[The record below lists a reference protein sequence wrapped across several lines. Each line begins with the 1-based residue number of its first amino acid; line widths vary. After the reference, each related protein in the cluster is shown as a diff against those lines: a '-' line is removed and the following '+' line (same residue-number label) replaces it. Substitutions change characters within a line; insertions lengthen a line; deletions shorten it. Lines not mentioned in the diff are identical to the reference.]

1 MPTVLRENGFRF
13 FFYSNE
19 AGEPPHIHVEK
30 EGKVAKF
37 WLEPVELARTNGF
50 KSHEL
55 TTIRDLIL
63 DRRNQLK
70 DSWHEFFK
78 EVDNR

>member
-19 AGEPPHIHVEK
+19 WSEPPHIHVEK
-30 EGKVAKF
+30 SGCVAKF
-37 WLEPVELARTNGF
+37 WLEPVELAKSSGF

-55 TTIRDLIL
+55 TGIRDLVVENKIKL
-63 DRRNQLK
+63 LE
-70 DSWHEFFK
+70 SWHEFFK
-78 EVDNR
+78 EVDSG